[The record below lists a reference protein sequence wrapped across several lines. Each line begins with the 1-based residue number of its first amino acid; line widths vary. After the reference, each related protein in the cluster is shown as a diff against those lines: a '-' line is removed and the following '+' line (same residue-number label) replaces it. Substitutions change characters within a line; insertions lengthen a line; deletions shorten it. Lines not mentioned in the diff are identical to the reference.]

1 MPAFTLSSL
10 LESRAT
16 RVVGLALAYWLTVV
30 LAIELVTPV
39 EKIALFWPPNAIVAA
54 VLMFTPRR
62 DWPMYLAAMAVGYF
76 AGRLPGGQLPVVVYV
91 VFCIANIVEVLM
103 VAEVVKRFAGGAI
116 VHDALP
122 RVLPVMMLALI
133 PATLV
138 SATMAASIVTA
149 KVAGASFWM
158 AWIGW
163 LTGDLSGMLLVLP
176 VLLAWVAPGAPPIIA
191 YSRNHMIERT
201 VIGVL
206 LAAVGLAIPTAL
218 GDQQQI
224 SLVFPYLVFPIL
236 IWTAMR
242 TGIRSTTLITLVVG
256 LYAVFLTFLGQ
267 GPYAFKGLS
276 AFGQVVVMKGGLITI
291 TVTTIFLSVLVT
303 GRKQVEVALKTSRR
317 TLRSVIDAVP
327 AMINAKDKH
336 SRYVFMNRYQ
346 GSLYGVEPEAAVGR
360 TAGELVGA
368 DYGAYTSAI
377 DVEVLRTNTPK
388 VNFEETWV
396 DPNGRL
402 FTLLTTKVPLRDET
416 GAAALVVT
424 VSLDIS
430 ERKMAEEGRRQA
442 LEKAEEAS
450 QAKSEFLATISHEL
464 RTPLNAILGF
474 ADILSHQY
482 MGPLGQDKYVEY
494 ASDIHASGKYLL
506 DLVNDIL
513 DISTI
518 EAGKKSLYKE
528 ELSVGEAVDECSP
541 ATPGSG
547 ALRCRRRFPATC
559 RRSTP
564 TAGRSSRSS
573 SICSPTPSSS
583 RRSRHR
589 DHRRRHRRRHRGGPH
604 RHPSQA
610 VRARPRRPLRQPRR
624 RRPRP
629 RHHPLAGRTP
639 RRHARHRERAGQGHD
654 GDGAPAQRRRVRM
667 GKTGQG
673 AMPKGNRDKLSRALD
688 DAQLRHTSEVTISHY
703 DSDRGRSA
711 VFHSRSWL
719 RARPRP
725 PAFSFVGT

>member
-1 MPAFTLSSL
+1 MAGLKKQDAMPAFTLSSL

-16 RVVGLALAYWLTVV
+16 RVAGLALAYWLTVV

-54 VLMFTPRR
+54 VLLFTPRR
-62 DWPMYLAAMAVGYF
+62 DWLMYLAAMAVAYF

-91 VFCIANIVEVLM
+91 VFCVANFVEVLM
-103 VAEVVKRFAGGAI
+103 VAEAVKRFVPSPVTHAT
-116 VHDALP
+116 LP
-122 RVLPVMMLALI
+122 RVLPVAMLALI

-138 SATMAASIVTA
+138 SATMAGLIVDA
-149 KVAGASFWM
+149 EVEPAQFWM

-163 LTGDLSGMLLVLP
+163 LTSDLAGMLLVLP
-176 VLLAWVAPGAPPIIA
+176 VLLAWVAPGAPPIAA
-191 YSRNHMIERT
+191 YTRDQMIERT
-201 VIGVL
+201 VVGVL
-206 LAAVGLAIPTAL
+206 LAAIGLAIPTVL

-236 IWTAMR
+236 VWTAMR

-256 LYAVFLTFLGQ
+256 LYSVFLTFLGQ

-303 GRKQVEVALKTSRR
+303 GRKQVEVALETSRR

-327 AMINAKDKH
+327 AMINAKDQH

-346 GSLYGVEPEAAVGR
+346 ASLYGVEPEAAVGR
-360 TAGELVGA
+360 TAAELVGA
-368 DYGAYTSAI
+368 DYGAYTGAI
-377 DVEVLRTNTPK
+377 DAEVLRTNTPK
-388 VNFEETWV
+388 INFEETWV
-396 DPNGRL
+396 GPNARL

-430 ERKMAEEGRRQA
+430 ERKMAEEERRRA

-450 QAKSEFLATISHEL
+450 RAKSEFLATISHEL

-494 ASDIHASGKYLL
+494 AGDIHASGKYLL

-528 ELSVGEAVDECSP
+528 ELSVGEAVDECIKAVAGHARERRIKVSAEVPGNLPRLYADRRAIKQILLNLLTNAVKFTP
-541 ATPGSG
+541 AGG
-547 ALRCRRRFPATC
+547 KVALTASASARDTVITIADTGVGIEEGHIATLVKPFE
-559 RRSTP
+559 R
-564 TAGRSSRSS
+564 GRIDPYVS
-573 SICSPTPSSS
+573 
-583 RRSRHR
+583 
-589 DHRRRHRRRHRGGPH
+589 RGG
-604 RHPSQA
+604 
-610 VRARPRRPLRQPRR
+610 VGLG
-624 RRPRP
+624 
-629 RHHPLAGRTP
+629 LAITRSLV
-639 RRHARHRERAGQGHD
+639 ELHD
-654 GDGAPAQRRRVRM
+654 GTLAITSQPGKGTTVTVRL
-667 GKTGQG
+667 
-673 AMPKGNRDKLSRALD
+673 PNDN
-688 DAQLRHTSEVTISHY
+688 V
-703 DSDRGRSA
+703 
-711 VFHSRSWL
+711 
-719 RARPRP
+719 
-725 PAFSFVGT
+725 

>member
-276 AFGQVVVMKGGLITI
+276 AFGQVVVMKGGL
-291 TVTTIFLSVLVT
+291 
-303 GRKQVEVALKTSRR
+303 
-317 TLRSVIDAVP
+317 
-327 AMINAKDKH
+327 
-336 SRYVFMNRYQ
+336 
-346 GSLYGVEPEAAVGR
+346 
-360 TAGELVGA
+360 
-368 DYGAYTSAI
+368 
-377 DVEVLRTNTPK
+377 
-388 VNFEETWV
+388 
-396 DPNGRL
+396 
-402 FTLLTTKVPLRDET
+402 
-416 GAAALVVT
+416 
-424 VSLDIS
+424 
-430 ERKMAEEGRRQA
+430 
-442 LEKAEEAS
+442 
-450 QAKSEFLATISHEL
+450 
-464 RTPLNAILGF
+464 
-474 ADILSHQY
+474 
-482 MGPLGQDKYVEY
+482 
-494 ASDIHASGKYLL
+494 
-506 DLVNDIL
+506 
-513 DISTI
+513 
-518 EAGKKSLYKE
+518 
-528 ELSVGEAVDECSP
+528 
-541 ATPGSG
+541 
-547 ALRCRRRFPATC
+547 
-559 RRSTP
+559 
-564 TAGRSSRSS
+564 
-573 SICSPTPSSS
+573 
-583 RRSRHR
+583 
-589 DHRRRHRRRHRGGPH
+589 
-604 RHPSQA
+604 
-610 VRARPRRPLRQPRR
+610 
-624 RRPRP
+624 
-629 RHHPLAGRTP
+629 
-639 RRHARHRERAGQGHD
+639 
-654 GDGAPAQRRRVRM
+654 
-667 GKTGQG
+667 
-673 AMPKGNRDKLSRALD
+673 
-688 DAQLRHTSEVTISHY
+688 
-703 DSDRGRSA
+703 
-711 VFHSRSWL
+711 
-719 RARPRP
+719 
-725 PAFSFVGT
+725 